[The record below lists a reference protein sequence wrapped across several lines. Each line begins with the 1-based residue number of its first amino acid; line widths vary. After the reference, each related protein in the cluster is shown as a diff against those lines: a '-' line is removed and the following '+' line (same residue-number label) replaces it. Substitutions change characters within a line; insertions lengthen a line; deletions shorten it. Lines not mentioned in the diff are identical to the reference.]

1 MSKSTDL
8 YLKYKTIFTKGG
20 FVTTERLACYFGRA
34 IAEVGESLVA
44 KRESGYYKTIESARA
59 TFYTPFKNKSDDF
72 VRSYLFNSKKML
84 NYVYANRMGNGSES
98 SGDGY
103 KNRGGG
109 IFQTTGKNNL
119 RKLSQDTGIDFLSNP
134 DLLIKEAESIIAS
147 IWYWNENKLHYYAD
161 RMNIDAI
168 GDIVNKGRLTKSI
181 GDSHGFDIQKKAT
194 QKLLVEFKNLMNK

>member
-8 YLKYKTIFTKGG
+8 YLKYKTIFTRGG
-20 FVTTERLACYFGRA
+20 FVTPERLACFWGRA
-34 IAEVGESLVA
+34 IAEVSESLVA

-72 VRSYLFNSKKML
+72 VKSYLFNSEKML
-84 NYVYANRMGNGSES
+84 NYVYSYRMGNGSES

-109 IFQTTGKNNL
+109 IFQITGKDNL
-119 RKLSQDTGIDFLSNP
+119 KKLSQDTGIDFLSNP
-134 DLLIKEAESIIAS
+134 DLLTKESESIIAS

-168 GDIVNKGRLTKSI
+168 GDIVNKGKLTAKY
-181 GDSHGFDIQKKAT
+181 GDAHGFDIQKKAT
-194 QKLLVEFKNLMNK
+194 DRLLVEFRDLMKK